1 MFWVLLF
8 HFQVIFT
15 TNSSPSED
23 MMTHSV
29 YVGIPNNCS
38 GHRMATRI
46 ANSMPPKKWTYT
58 EVCLFIIAKKFLHPN
73 FQSDMHHSRSVR

>member
-1 MFWVLLF
+1 
-8 HFQVIFT
+8 
-15 TNSSPSED
+15 

-58 EVCLFIIAKKFLHPN
+58 EVYLIIMA
-73 FQSDMHHSRSVR
+73 